1 MTVGRESL
9 GSSQQKC
16 FSACVMRCAL
26 SALLYALLPRRR
38 AATGESSANRFF
50 GKQVPASF
58 YSSRI
63 EAFRQGLRELGYV
76 EGKIL
81 PLSTGLRREKKIVCV
96 S

>member
-1 MTVGRESL
+1 
-9 GSSQQKC
+9 
-16 FSACVMRCAL
+16 MRFAL

-50 GKQVPASF
+50 GSKFASF

-76 EGKIL
+76 EGKNIAIEYRFAE
-81 PLSTGLRREKKIVCV
+81 GKKIVCV